1 MEETNMRSRWNS
13 RGCAGGGV
21 VAGLVI
27 LSVGVLF
34 LLSNFGILGVQPLQ
48 TWWPVLLIV
57 IGVARLIGY
66 ARWHG
71 ERWQGP
77 RRPYNDFN

>member
-1 MEETNMRSRWNS
+1 MRSRWNA

-34 LLSNFGILGVQPLQ
+34 LLSNFGILAIRPLQ

-66 ARWHG
+66 G
-71 ERWQGP
+71 RWQGP
-77 RRPYNDFN
+77 RRPYSHFD